1 MLPRNHLPVKGHSNL
16 VRDRRTGVILNTN
29 KAEIETSK
37 KLKLVQQKKEQNI
50 IHLTNEVGQLRD
62 DVKQIKELLF
72 QTLAVDKV
80 LVIT

>member
-37 KLKLVQQKKEQNI
+37 KLKLVQQEKDQRI
-50 IHLTNEVGQLRD
+50 IRLTDEVDTLRN
-62 DVKQIKELLF
+62 DVQQIKELLF
-72 QTLAVDKV
+72 RLVEDKK
-80 LVIT
+80 

>member
-50 IHLTNEVGQLRD
+50 VHLTNEIDSLRTD
-62 DVKQIKELLF
+62 MDQIKELLF
-72 QTLAVDKV
+72 RLVKDKEDGR
-80 LVIT
+80 

>member
-37 KLKLVQQKKEQNI
+37 KLKLVQQEKDQRI
-50 IHLTNEVGQLRD
+50 MRLTDEVDTLRN
-62 DVKQIKELLF
+62 DVQQIKELLF
-72 QTLAVDKV
+72 RLVEDKK
-80 LVIT
+80 

>member
-1 MLPRNHLPVKGHSNL
+1 

-50 IHLTNEVGQLRD
+50 IHLTNEVDQLRD

-72 QTLAVDKV
+72 LLVEDKHE
-80 LVIT
+80 

>member
-37 KLKLVQQKKEQNI
+37 KLKLVQQEKDQRI
-50 IHLTNEVGQLRD
+50 IRLTDEVDTLRN
-62 DVKQIKELLF
+62 DVQQIKELLF
-72 QTLAVDKV
+72 RLVEDKD
-80 LVIT
+80 